1 MALTLKVPSIGE
13 SIREAT
19 VGVWKKAEGD
29 WVEVDEPLVEIES
42 EKATLEVPAPGAGI
56 LKRILRQQG
65 DTVAIGE
72 ALAEIDDA
80 ARPATVQGDGKN
92 DSKNDSKTDG
102 KAQTKASAK
111 SESAAVSGSA
121 AKSSN
126 GGAAAKPVSDGA
138 SGSAAASAGASP
150 GAQTDAAASATV
162 LRAAPSARRMM
173 ADTGLTSEEVKGTGR
188 GGRIQPLDVSRA
200 LDARKGNDDGGT
212 QAPAIF
218 PPATSPPVIS
228 PDGASGDA
236 VRERIVPMSP
246 LRRTIARRLVEAQ
259 HTAAILTTF
268 NEIDM
273 SAVLAM
279 RDRYQ
284 ERFTKQHG
292 VKLGFMGFFVKATI
306 EALKAFPAV
315 NAEVRGTDIVYKDHY
330 DIGVAVGGGK
340 GLVVPIVRAADR
352 LSFAELEKTIAALA
366 AKAKDNKLQIS
377 ELEGGTFTLSNG
389 GVYGSMMSTPI
400 LNPPQSGI
408 LGLHAIQKRAIV
420 VGDQIVVRPMMYVA
434 LSYDHRIVDG
444 REAVQFL
451 VRVKDCVETPER
463 ILLEI

>member
-29 WVEVDEPLVEIES
+29 WVKVDEPLVEIES
-42 EKATLEVPAPGAGI
+42 EKATLEVPAPAAGI

-65 DTVAIGE
+65 ETVAIGE
-72 ALAEIDDA
+72 DLAEIDDA
-80 ARPATVQGDGKN
+80 AQP
-92 DSKNDSKTDG
+92 
-102 KAQTKASAK
+102 ASAK
-111 SESAAVSGSA
+111 PDGKSEGKSQTKSPTKPGATPEGGAGGGSPA
-121 AKSSN
+121 RSTN
-126 GGAAAKPVSDGA
+126 GGAARLVSDGA
-138 SGSAAASAGASP
+138 SASAAASGGEAGAS
-150 GAQTDAAASATV
+150 QTDATGSTAG

-173 ADTGLTSEEVKGTGR
+173 ADSGLTSEEVKGTGR

-200 LDARKGNDDGGT
+200 LDARKGNDDGAH
-212 QAPAIF
+212 QPPAI
-218 PPATSPPVIS
+218 SPPVIS
-228 PDGASGDA
+228 PDGSAPADA

-306 EALKAFPAV
+306 EALKAFPSV

-340 GLVVPIVRAADR
+340 GLVVPVVRAADR
-352 LSFAELEKTIAALA
+352 LSFAELEKTISALA
-366 AKAKDNKLQIS
+366 AKAKDNKLQLA

-408 LGLHAIQKRAIV
+408 LGLHAILKRAIV

-451 VRVKDCVETPER
+451 VKVKDCVETPER